1 MKILVVE
8 DEQPAARRIIR
19 LVKEQLPEVK
29 EVVHL
34 ESVEDAVDFFNS
46 GQKADLAFFDIQLAD
61 GLSFDIFSRCK
72 VSSPVIFTTAYDEY
86 ALKAFKVNT
95 VDYLLKPIEE
105 SELKNALDKYHEI
118 YKTKETLLP
127 DYSVLMDMIKNGT
140 EKFKKRFLIK
150 TGGRLTFVNAEDI
163 AYFFSDEGTS
173 FLVTQSKDRFILE
186 STLEEVESSVNPL
199 DFFRIN
205 RKMILRTSSI
215 KKIESHFNNRFLLEV
230 QPPFEEEVIVSR
242 QRSAEFRV
250 WLDS

>member
-1 MKILVVE
+1 MKILIVE

-19 LVKEQLPEVK
+19 LVQEQLPETK
-29 EVVHL
+29 DIVHL
-34 ESVEDAVDFFNS
+34 ESVEDTVDFFKKGEN
-46 GQKADLAFFDIQLAD
+46 ADLAFFDIQLAD

-72 VSSPVIFTTAYDEY
+72 VGCPVIFTTAYDEY

-105 SELKNALDKYHEI
+105 SDLKHALEKYHEL
-118 YKTKETLLP
+118 YKTKESILP
-127 DYSVLMDMIKNGT
+127 DYSVLIDMIKGGA

-150 TGGRLTFVNAEDI
+150 SGGRLAFVNIEDI
-163 AYFFSDEGTS
+163 SYFFSDDGTS
-173 FLVTQSKDRFILE
+173 FLVTTSKDRFILE
-186 STLEEVESSVNPL
+186 STLEEIESAINSI

-205 RKMILRTSSI
+205 RKMIVRTSAI
-215 KKIESHFNNRFLLEV
+215 KKIEPHFNNRFLLEL

-242 QRSAEFRV
+242 QRSAEFRT